1 MTPRLRIAGVAWEVA
16 GRSVLSG
23 VTFDLRGGEV
33 AVVMGRNG
41 AGKSTLLD
49 IVAGLRQPAGG
60 DVRLDDRS
68 LAAWDPRARAR
79 VIAHLPQIVRPDL
92 PFLAGELVLMGR
104 YPHTDR
110 WFEGEEDRAA
120 VERAMRRTDCW
131 ELRDRLLQTLS
142 GGERQRVLLAACFA
156 QEPALLLLDEPSTHL
171 DIDQQMH
178 CFSLLR
184 EEGKEPVIYAVGRKA
199 LGYYSF
205 RQRDVRDS
213 WTGFSERPTYEQA
226 REIADVLVTAFMAGD
241 DDEGDNPGDDGIL
254 GVDEIHIVFTEFKS
268 MLSQSAVA
276 RVAVSPILST

>member
-1 MTPRLRIAGVAWEVA
+1 MMARLRIADVAWEVA

-184 EEGKEPVIYAVGRKA
+184 EESARGAACLAVTHDLNLALAYATRLIV
-199 LGYYSF
+199 L
-205 RQRDVRDS
+205 
-213 WTGFSERPTYEQA
+213 
-226 REIADVLVTAFMAGD
+226 ADG
-241 DDEGDNPGDDGIL
+241 
-254 GVDEIHIVFTEFKS
+254 
-268 MLSQSAVA
+268 
-276 RVAVSPILST
+276 RVALDASIEEAIRSSQWLSLFSSRLTLTTTVEGRAWVSYS

>member
-60 DVRLDDRS
+60 DVRLDDRP

-184 EEGKEPVIYAVGRKA
+184 EESARGAACLAVTHDLNLALAYATRLIV
-199 LGYYSF
+199 L
-205 RQRDVRDS
+205 
-213 WTGFSERPTYEQA
+213 
-226 REIADVLVTAFMAGD
+226 ADG
-241 DDEGDNPGDDGIL
+241 
-254 GVDEIHIVFTEFKS
+254 
-268 MLSQSAVA
+268 
-276 RVAVSPILST
+276 RVALDASIEEAIRSSEWLALFSSRLTLTTTAAGRAWVSYS

>member
-1 MTPRLRIAGVAWEVA
+1 MMARLRIAGVAWEVG
-16 GRSVLSG
+16 GRPVLSG

-49 IVAGLRQPAGG
+49 IVAGLRRSTGG
-60 DVRLDDRS
+60 DVQLDERS

-110 WFEGEEDRAA
+110 WFEGDEDRAA
-120 VERAMRRTDCW
+120 VERAMRRTHCW

-184 EEGKEPVIYAVGRKA
+184 EESARGAACLAVTHDLNLALAYATRLIV
-199 LGYYSF
+199 L
-205 RQRDVRDS
+205 
-213 WTGFSERPTYEQA
+213 
-226 REIADVLVTAFMAGD
+226 ADG
-241 DDEGDNPGDDGIL
+241 
-254 GVDEIHIVFTEFKS
+254 
-268 MLSQSAVA
+268 
-276 RVAVSPILST
+276 RVALDASIEDAIRSTGWLSLFSPRLTMTTTAAGRAWVSYS